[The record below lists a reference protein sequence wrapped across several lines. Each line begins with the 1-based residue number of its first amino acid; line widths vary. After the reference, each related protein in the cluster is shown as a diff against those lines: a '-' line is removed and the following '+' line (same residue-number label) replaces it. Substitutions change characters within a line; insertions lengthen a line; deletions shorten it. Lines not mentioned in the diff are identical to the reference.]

1 MDTGLVCY
9 LVGLQEAEHALKGP
23 MAGALFETA
32 CVSQLFK
39 RLSVWGD
46 EKHLYFFRSTDGVEI
61 DILLESENNIYP
73 LEIKLSSTIVSSK
86 VKNIS
91 KWLKLAGRI
100 KDPSFVV
107 STTQNIG
114 NVAEGIKNIHFSLL

>member
-1 MDTGLVCY
+1 
-9 LVGLQEAEHALKGP
+9 VGLQEAEQALKGP

-46 EKHLYFFRSTDGVEI
+46 EKHLYFFRSTDGIEV
-61 DILLESENNIYP
+61 DILLESGNNLYP

-91 KWLKLAGRI
+91 RWLKLAG
-100 KDPSFVV
+100 KVKGPSLVV
-107 STTQNIG
+107 STSQQIG

>member
-46 EKHLYFFRSTDGVEI
+46 EKKLYFFRSTDGVEV
-61 DILLESENNIYP
+61 DILLESGNNIYP

-86 VKNIS
+86 VRNIS
-91 KWLKLAGRI
+91 KWFKLTG
-100 KDPSFVV
+100 KMKSQSFVV
-107 STTQNIG
+107 STATNIG
-114 NVAEGIKNIHFSLL
+114 NVAEGVKNIHFSLL